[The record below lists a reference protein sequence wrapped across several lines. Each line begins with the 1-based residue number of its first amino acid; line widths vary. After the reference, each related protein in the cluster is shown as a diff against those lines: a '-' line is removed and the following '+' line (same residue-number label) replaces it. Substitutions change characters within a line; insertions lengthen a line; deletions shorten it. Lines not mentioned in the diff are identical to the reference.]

1 MKDYLELENKITY
14 SKLKDSRFITIF
26 LENKPIAFIDLTNNE
41 LIMHDSENFEKDI
54 IYCEHRVIKRRGFE
68 NALITMKFF
77 KEDTFK
83 MFDYELNVEEIEYL
97 IYIYDRFIT
106 NKEVK

>member
-14 SKLKDSRFITIF
+14 SKLKDSRFITIY
-26 LENKPIAFIDLTNNE
+26 LENNPVAFIDLTNSE

-54 IYCEHRVIKRRGFE
+54 IYCEHRVIKKRGLE

-83 MFDYELNVEEIEYL
+83 IFDYELNIEEIEYL